1 MESEKDFTTYVDD
14 FILVAKSLN
23 LAERQKEI
31 LLSVFRN
38 LNIPKEESKL
48 E

>member
-1 MESEKDFTTYVDD
+1 MQSEKNSTTYVDD

-31 LLSVFRN
+31 LLSVFRK
-38 LNIPKEESKL
+38 LNISKEESKL